1 MNLPA
6 HGVWEGIRHGR
17 GGDLLSVLSPASRV
31 PGSPPEAAGRRGSS
45 LRVPLFAH
53 RVRSLVITRAG
64 YLVPRTGIPEPA
76 PVPSQTRVHRQR
88 LLRGFL
94 LEVEPGRRAKPKRRP
109 GLLLALNH
117 LAQLGPLHGGFHRR
131 QRVLAR
137 GPASLGL
144 GRGGI
149 WILRRRGR
157 GRTPA
162 GQLGLAQRLRVLK
175 RVAVL
180 RGSLLKVGAVLR
192 VSHRRFP

>member
-1 MNLPA
+1 M
-6 HGVWEGIRHGR
+6 
-17 GGDLLSVLSPASRV
+17 
-31 PGSPPEAAGRRGSS
+31 
-45 LRVPLFAH
+45 
-53 RVRSLVITRAG
+53 
-64 YLVPRTGIPEPA
+64 
-76 PVPSQTRVHRQR
+76 
-88 LLRGFL
+88 
-94 LEVEPGRRAKPKRRP
+94 EVEPGRRAKPKRRP

-162 GQLGLAQRLRVLK
+162 GQLGLAQRLRILK

-192 VSHRRFP
+192 VSHRRFLSLHGLGFWLGFRFGFWFWLRIDLGRGLGLGRRLVGSGEKVSRGAAHRLWGHLGHVARRLPCPAWTTACCSA